1 MFFNPSVKLSNAI
14 GNTRIVLENIDGA
27 TNRTVYNYD
36 GGSSSVE
43 NDFNSEN
50 TYFSSNVEIGDIGTN
65 YTFFVNGVD
74 LTPPAPAS
82 SNALITAQPLIVP
95 SNGTI
100 FTSDG
105 ASAFECVPQA
115 NLNFKN
121 DVLSIVGSTI
131 STNNLGH
138 MAVRPVGANMDVT
151 GNISVINGN
160 SLLLKNGI
168 DTNDIQIYQANNIN
182 GSLVI
187 KNNVGSTDE
196 FQGASA
202 YNFDNTI
209 NINGVPV
216 DLVTINRKLDAIT
229 TLLYNLTGIQI
240 S

>member
-1 MFFNPSVKLSNAI
+1 MFFNPSVKLSNTLANPQIILDETKERFIGASEYDFDNNVNI
-14 GNTRIVLENIDGA
+14 GNQA
-27 TNRTVYNYD
+27 TQLSLTL
-36 GGSSSVE
+36 
-43 NDFNSEN
+43 
-50 TYFSSNVEIGDIGTN
+50 
-65 YTFFVNGVD
+65 NGVPITGNP
-74 LTPPAPAS
+74 LS
-82 SNALITAQPLIVP
+82 SNALITGQPLVVP

-131 STNNLGH
+131 SMGNLGH
-138 MAVRPVGANMDVT
+138 MVVHPVGGNMDVT
-151 GNISVINGN
+151 GNICVNDGN

-168 DTNDIQIYQANNIN
+168 DINDIQIYQGNYQN

-196 FQGASA
+196 FEGASA